1 MRELGTRGDGVVCVR
16 GGSGMTTIEDGIS
29 VVITAR
35 DEGNLAHRSVRSAQR
50 ALQAA
55 RQCCGRELIAVLD
68 CPTDDTV
75 AYFDRHAAEFGQVH
89 RVACDD
95 RGLARNYGVA
105 RARGKY
111 IAFLTATDLISEN
124 WLSTAYEQANS
135 GTQRVVWHPQFT
147 LRFGREAKLFEHPDQ
162 RETGFD
168 VRCLFADPCWN
179 GLPFAPRELL
189 LELPYAPTPAASG
202 WGHAD
207 WHWNCEAMA
216 AGAMHQV
223 VPGTAHFLRGET
235 DSRQQHRSLA
245 DAQLMPATRLW
256 QEAVEADAE
265 SAPTVAPRNPLG
277 GKKLQGI
284 AANMQTRLRA
294 HLHDRPRLRGVAQ
307 RIRSAARAFRAAST
321 ALTATPAEN
330 ASLPDWLIAEWRTLH
345 DIEPALLPPAD
356 RGATIP
362 RHRRPNVDAADAY
375 RQSAALWQPDRT
387 HVFFLPWMKR
397 GGSDLVVL
405 HQMRAL
411 AELGC
416 DRQLCLTTEPCDSP
430 WLSELPPR
438 TTVLEFGKL
447 TAQLTEETRLAVL
460 ARLLV
465 ERAPSHVHCVN
476 SALGLK
482 VFARHGAALASIS
495 RLFASMWCPDYSVP
509 GYGGYAF
516 EYLPD
521 IFPHLTSVFCDHRR
535 FVDDLVEKYDFDRS
549 RFQVLDFPTRTTVR
563 PRQSARDD
571 RLQVLWASR
580 LDRQKRPDVL
590 LRVIEAC
597 REMPIHFHIFGA
609 PALEANRYPA
619 HLRASKNVTYR
630 GEYDGFGSLATE
642 QCDVL
647 LYTTAWD
654 GLPNVLL
661 EGMGAGLVCVAPN
674 VGGIAELISP
684 DNGYLV
690 SGTEAVHEYVQVLGE
705 LCHNRQRV
713 NELRCRGPEYI
724 ARHRNWPRFVEQLRS
739 NRLYVPPGA
748 AAVRIAA

>member
-1 MRELGTRGDGVVCVR
+1 
-16 GGSGMTTIEDGIS
+16 MTTIEDGIS

-35 DEGNLAHRSVRSAQR
+35 DEGNLAHRSVRSALR

-55 RQCCGRELIAVLD
+55 RQCCGLELIPVLD

-75 AYFDRHAAEFGQVH
+75 SYFDRHAADCGQVH
-89 RVACDD
+89 RVACND

-111 IAFLTATDLISEN
+111 VAFLTATDLFAEN
-124 WLSTAYEQANS
+124 WLSAAYEQAEAA
-135 GTQRVVWHPQFT
+135 GHDRVVWHPQFS
-147 LRFGREAKLFEHPDQ
+147 LRFGRDAKLFEHPDQ
-162 RETGFD
+162 REPAFNAWH
-168 VRCLFADPCWN
+168 LFVDPCWN
-179 GLPFAPRELL
+179 GLPFARRELL
-189 LELPYAPTPAASG
+189 LELPYAPTPAVSG

-223 VPGTAHFLRGET
+223 VPGAVHFLRGESDT
-235 DSRQQHRSLA
+235 RRQHRSLA

-265 SAPTVAPRNPLG
+265 SAPTLAPPKPLG
-277 GKKLQGI
+277 GKKLQSI
-284 AANMQTRLRA
+284 AANIQTRLRA

-321 ALTATPAEN
+321 ALSANTIEKV
-330 ASLPDWLIAEWRTLH
+330 SLPDWLTTEWQALH
-345 DIEPALLPPAD
+345 DIEPALLPPAN

-362 RHRRPNVDAADAY
+362 RHRPPSVEAADVY
-375 RQSAALWQPDRT
+375 RQAAALWPSDRT
-387 HVFFLPWMKR
+387 HVFLLPWMKR

-438 TTVLEFGKL
+438 TAVLEFGKL
-447 TAQLTEETRLAVL
+447 AAHLTEETRLAVL
-460 ARLLV
+460 ARLLI

-495 RLFASMWCPDYSVP
+495 RLFASMWCPDYSVS

-521 IFPHLTSVFCDHRR
+521 IFPYLSGVFCDHRR
-535 FVDDLVEKYDFDRS
+535 FVDDLIDKYDFDRS

-563 PRQSARDD
+563 PRQSTHHD

-590 LRVIEAC
+590 LQIVEAS
-597 REMPIHFHIFGA
+597 RELPIHFHIFGA

-619 HLRASKNVTYR
+619 RLRANKNVTYR

-642 QCDVL
+642 QFDVL

-661 EGMGAGLVCVAPN
+661 EGMGSGLVCVAPD

-684 DNGYLV
+684 ENGYLV
-690 SGTEAVHEYVQVLGE
+690 RGSEAVDEYVTVLGQ
-705 LCHNRQRV
+705 LCQNRERV
-713 NELRCRGPEYI
+713 SELRRRGPEYI
-724 ARHRNWPRFVEQLRS
+724 ARHRNWPRFVEQVRS

-748 AAVRIAA
+748 TAVRIAA